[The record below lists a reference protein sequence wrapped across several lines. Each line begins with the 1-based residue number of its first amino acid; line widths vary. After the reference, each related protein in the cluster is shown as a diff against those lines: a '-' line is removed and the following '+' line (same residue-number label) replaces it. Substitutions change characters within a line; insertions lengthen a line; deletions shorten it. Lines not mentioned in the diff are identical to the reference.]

1 MNEPITVGLRVD
13 VDTLRGTR
21 EGVVKL
27 LELFDKYSIQASFFC
42 CVGPDN
48 MGRHLWR
55 LLRPAFLKKMLRS
68 KAASLYGWDIL
79 LQGTFWP
86 GTIIGRKLAPI
97 IKATADAGHEI
108 GLHAWDHHAWQMQ
121 LEAWDREHIHEAI
134 AKGVEGLTDILGT
147 PPTCSAVAGWKC
159 NEAVLLE
166 KEKFPFTY
174 NSDGRGDAIFRPV
187 VRGKI
192 CAPQIPVTLPTY
204 DEIIGQ
210 RGITNANYNAHL
222 LSLLRPNALNV
233 LTIHA
238 EVEGIICADLFEQFL
253 QQAQQRQVRFVP
265 LVQLL
270 PEQREQIPVGKIEL
284 QEIVGRE
291 GWVCVQAGARDV

>member
-27 LELFDKYSIQASFFC
+27 LDLFDKYSIQASFFF